1 MSCIREELL
10 ALFNIGPSEW
20 ARYVAD
26 GAADVNET
34 GDAYH
39 IHIEL
44 RPELIPEEEAIRA
57 FLKEIKEW
65 DTYEFLLE
73 NLILAETDGSF
84 LRICDEPD
92 ENKYHKFITL
102 FTPGDDIRV
111 SLDIRKAVSQDRIC
125 SVYEWDA
132 FSKCLLRTPWK
143 RSPGFM
149 PEYFNNLF
157 EKYPEGINFYV
168 LDKEVNFATA
178 SISFVHNADNLVT
191 FRNRKEALK
200 QYNEA
205 SLYMGRTE
213 NLLLPGDFHANEA
226 RCALPESHGQEMM
239 DLFGRYETVYSLLYL
254 AAASWFENKDLVIEL
269 KKGGKQY
276 RLPVEKIKRNP
287 EIYAL
292 ADWVFAGE
300 SSIERAEITR
310 DILAMHCLSA
320 EDILSIG
327 SEIKESASSSYSLY
341 TKKVVDQYISI
352 KKDVIKSIF
361 ESTKQVQELYGTL
374 SDNLGKNFI
383 AVITVVISQV
393 LAHNIDWQK
402 VGTPEFVNEEF
413 RTVVLIYCIA
423 SLIYLIATLHTIY
436 TKWKFYE
443 DRYDK
448 IREQY
453 RYLLDEDELNKAFDN
468 DSLIK
473 KAQTRIF
480 WYACAIAILWICM
493 LAYIFMIAFNAKVWM
508 HIFAGV
514 VFAAGLI
521 WSYRKYRNGAKN
533 PGRL

>member
-10 ALFNIGPSEW
+10 ALFNNDPSEW

-111 SLDIRKAVSQDRIC
+111 SLDIRKVVSQDRIC

-132 FSKCLLRTPWK
+132 FAKCLLRTSWK
-143 RSPGFM
+143 RSPGFL

-178 SISFVHNADNLVT
+178 SILFVHNVDNLVT
-191 FRNRKEALK
+191 FRNRKEVLK

-213 NLLLPGDFHANEA
+213 NRLLPGDFHANEA
-226 RCALPESHGQEMM
+226 RCALPESHGQEVM

-254 AAASWFENKDLVIEL
+254 AAASWFE
-269 KKGGKQY
+269 
-276 RLPVEKIKRNP
+276 KIKHKP

-310 DILAMHCLSA
+310 DILAMHCLSS

-352 KKDVIKSIF
+352 KKDVVKSIF

-393 LAHNIDWQK
+393 LAHNIDFSKWN
-402 VGTPEFVNEEF
+402 TPELVNKDF
-413 RTVVLIYCIA
+413 KTVVLIYCIA

-473 KAQTRIF
+473 KAQSRIF
-480 WYACAIAILWICM
+480 WYAFAIATLWMCM
-493 LAYIFMIAFNAKVWM
+493 LAYILMIALNAQVWV
-508 HIFAGV
+508 HILVGV

>member
-111 SLDIRKAVSQDRIC
+111 SLDIHKAVSQDRIC

-132 FSKCLLRTPWK
+132 FAKCLLRTSWK
-143 RSPGFM
+143 RSPGFL

-200 QYNEA
+200 QYNE
-205 SLYMGRTE
+205 
-213 NLLLPGDFHANEA
+213 
-226 RCALPESHGQEMM
+226 SHGQEMM

-254 AAASWFENKDLVIEL
+254 AAASWFENKDIVIEL

-276 RLPVEKIKRNP
+276 RLPVEKIKHNP

-352 KKDVIKSIF
+352 KKDVVKSIF

-393 LAHNIDWQK
+393 LAQNINWK
-402 VGTPEFVNEEF
+402 NWGTTEFVNEDF
-413 RTVVLIYCIA
+413 RTVVLIYCVA

-443 DRYDK
+443 DRYNK

-453 RYLLDEDELNKAFDN
+453 RYLLDEDELN
-468 DSLIK
+468 
-473 KAQTRIF
+473 RV
-480 WYACAIAILWICM
+480 C
-493 LAYIFMIAFNAKVWM
+493 
-508 HIFAGV
+508 
-514 VFAAGLI
+514 
-521 WSYRKYRNGAKN
+521 
-533 PGRL
+533 

>member
-20 ARYVAD
+20 VRYVAD

-44 RPELIPEEEAIRA
+44 RPEVIPEEEAIRT
-57 FLKEIKEW
+57 FLKGIKEW

-84 LRICDEPD
+84 LKICDEPD

-111 SLDIRKAVSQDRIC
+111 SLDIHKTVSQDRIC

-132 FSKCLLRTPWK
+132 FAKCLLRTSWK
-143 RSPGFM
+143 RSPGFL

-168 LDKEVNFATA
+168 LDQEADFATDSIAFVHSPDDLVNF
-178 SISFVHNADNLVT
+178 S
-191 FRNRKEALK
+191 NREKALK
-200 QYNEA
+200 RYNEA

-226 RCALPESHGQEMM
+226 RCDLPESHGQEVM

-287 EIYAL
+287 EIYSL
-292 ADWVFAGE
+292 ADWVFGGE

-310 DILAMHCLSA
+310 DILAMHCLSS

-352 KKDVIKSIF
+352 KKDVVKSIF

-393 LAHNIDWQK
+393 LAHNIEFSKWN
-402 VGTPEFVNEEF
+402 TPELVNKDF
-413 RTVVLIYCIA
+413 KTVVLIYFVA

-443 DRYDK
+443 DRYYK

-473 KAQTRIF
+473 KAQSRIF
-480 WYACAIAILWICM
+480 WYAFAIATLWMCM
-493 LAYIFMIAFNAKVWM
+493 LAYILMIAFNANVWV
-508 HIFAGV
+508 HILAGV
-514 VFAAGLI
+514 AFAAGLV
-521 WSYRKYRNGAKN
+521 WSYRKYRDGAKN
-533 PGRL
+533 PGRP